1 MIVLFGESAN
11 LVGFGLGLLF
21 EGTNVIIEEVILS
34 LKVGHFF

>member
-1 MIVLFGESAN
+1 
-11 LVGFGLGLLF
+11 VGDEVTRVGLLF